1 MATGTTP
8 LTDVW
13 VDQVISLNSRV
24 NSLFYEWISV
34 VLRGGDDREQKLKTI
49 INNIVIFYHNA
60 RTVLQPLPAN
70 KGRQGSEETDP
81 SGPVFIQKKRVFRQY
96 VKKPVICFKCHGQGH
111 FARDCP
117 SVGNVKRDCACGGR
131 KRSYRK

>member
-49 INNIVIFYHNA
+49 ILNLWASYKMCAKKI
-60 RTVLQPLPAN
+60 N
-70 KGRQGSEETDP
+70 K
-81 SGPVFIQKKRVFRQY
+81 I
-96 VKKPVICFKCHGQGH
+96 
-111 FARDCP
+111 
-117 SVGNVKRDCACGGR
+117 
-131 KRSYRK
+131 

>member
-1 MATGTTP
+1 MATATTP
-8 LTDVW
+8 QTDVW

-70 KGRQGSEETDP
+70 KGSQGSEETDP
-81 SGPVFIQKKRVFRQY
+81 SGPIFIPRKKVFRKY
-96 VKKPVICFKCHGQGH
+96 VKKTIICFKCHGEGH
-111 FARDCP
+111 FARECP
-117 SVGNVKRDCACGGR
+117 SVEHVIKNCACGGR